1 MNKTFAEVIRKFLQS
16 LSLFG
21 LATVLATVVWIT
33 AANEEN
39 PIVEQ
44 VYPQPIMIEMKL
56 LTKDM
61 VISRTNINDVA
72 VLIRAPSQTW
82 SALRQNQINISAD
95 LNGLPPGSH
104 VVPLKA
110 IVNIPNVEILSV
122 SPSEI
127 SISLERI
134 VTRTVPITV
143 NVQGEPAVG
152 YIANTPL
159 ISAENII
166 VTGSES
172 DISQLDTIKLNISIS
187 QEKSNINRT
196 FTFSQIGVLETIID
210 NLILQPKST
219 TVTIPIRQM
228 GGYRDVAVRALLEG
242 KPEPGYRITNITTS
256 PPTIT
261 VFSSDPDQ
269 LTALPGFVETEP
281 LDISSASQDVDARLT
296 MALPEGVTA
305 VSEQSIVVLVSIEA
319 VETSQRIRQ
328 NVTVTGL
335 GPNLSAQISPDSV
348 DVIMSGP
355 LPVLDS
361 LTRENVKVMLDLLH
375 LAPGSYDVEPS
386 IIVSGPDVIKTD
398 TILPAFIRVN
408 ISEQASMADEEETAD
423 NNAPDDNITIKAT
436 NQP

>member
-1 MNKTFAEVIRKFLQS
+1 MTDMIRKFLQT

-39 PIVEQ
+39 PILEK
-44 VYPQPIMIEMKL
+44 VYPQPITIEMKL
-56 LTKDM
+56 LSKDM
-61 VISRTNINDVA
+61 VVKRSSVNNVA
-72 VLIRAPSQTW
+72 VLIRAPSQVW
-82 SALRQNQINISAD
+82 STLSTNQINVTAD
-95 LNGLPPGSH
+95 LSGLPPGSH
-104 VVPLKA
+104 KIP
-110 IVNIPNVEILSV
+110 VNAEVDMPNAEILSV

-127 SISLERI
+127 SINLERI
-134 VTRTVPITV
+134 ITRTIPITLDI
-143 NVQGEPAVG
+143 QGEPAVG
-152 YIANTPL
+152 YIASTPI
-159 ISAENII
+159 ISAEEII
-166 VTGSES
+166 ATGSEKE
-172 DISQLDTIKLNISIS
+172 IAKLDTIKLTMTISE
-187 QEKSNINRT
+187 EKDNVNRT
-196 FTFSQIGVLETIID
+196 FTFSQIGTLGSTLDDLVV
-210 NLILQPKST
+210 QPKST
-219 TVTIPIRQM
+219 TITIPIRQM

-296 MALPEGVTA
+296 IALPEGVTA

-328 NVTVTGL
+328 DLTVTGL
-335 GPNLSAQISPDSV
+335 GSNLSAQISPDSV

-361 LTRENVKVMLDLLH
+361 LTGENVKVILDLLH
-375 LAPGSYDVEPS
+375 LVPGTYDIEPS
-386 IIVSGPDVIKTD
+386 VIVSGPDVIKTD
-398 TILPAFIRVN
+398 TILPAYIRVI
-408 ISEQASMADEEETAD
+408 ISEPTSVSDDETIEDTILPNTTTNEATDET
-423 NNAPDDNITIKAT
+423 
-436 NQP
+436 

>member
-1 MNKTFAEVIRKFLQS
+1 MVTKTFTDMIRKLLHT

-33 AANEEN
+33 AANEDN
-39 PIVEQ
+39 PIVQQ
-44 VYPQPIMIEMKL
+44 VYPQPITIEMKL
-56 LTKDM
+56 LSKDM
-61 VISRTNINDVA
+61 IVGRSNIKDVA
-72 VLIRAPSQTW
+72 VLIRAPSQVW
-82 SALRQNQINISAD
+82 STLSNNQINITAD

-104 VVPLKA
+104 KVPLKA
-110 IVNIPNVEILSV
+110 NVDIPSVEILSV

-127 SISLERI
+127 SINLERI
-134 VTRTVPITV
+134 ITRTIPVIV
-143 NVQGEPAVG
+143 DIQGEPAVG
-152 YIANTPL
+152 YIARSPI

-166 VTGSES
+166 VTGSEKE
-172 DISQLDTIKLNISIS
+172 ISKLETIKLTINIS
-187 QEKSNINRT
+187 QEKANINRT
-196 FTFSQIGVLETIID
+196 FTFSQIGVLESIIGD
-210 NLILQPKST
+210 LILQPKST

-269 LTALPGFVETEP
+269 ITSLPGFVETEP
-281 LDISSASQDVDARLT
+281 LDISSSSQDVDARLT

-328 NVTVTGL
+328 DLTVTGL
-335 GPNLSAQISPDSV
+335 GPNLSVQISPDSV
-348 DVIMSGP
+348 DVIVSGP

-375 LAPGSYDVEPS
+375 LVPGSYDIEPS
-386 IIVSGPDVIKTD
+386 VIVSGPDVIKTD

-408 ISEQASMADEEETAD
+408 ISEPTSIPDDEATED
-423 NNAPDDNITIKAT
+423 NNIPDIITT
-436 NQP
+436 DEP

>member
-1 MNKTFAEVIRKFLQS
+1 MNKTFTDVIRKLLQT

-21 LATVLATVVWIT
+21 LATILATVVWIT

-44 VYPQPIMIEMKL
+44 VYPQPITIEMKL
-56 LTKDM
+56 LSKDM
-61 VISRTNINDVA
+61 IVSRSNINDVT
-72 VLIRAPSQTW
+72 VLIRAPSQVW
-82 SALRQNQINISAD
+82 STLSNNQIRIIAD
-95 LNGLPPGSH
+95 LNDLPPGSH
-104 VVPLKA
+104 KVQLKA
-110 IVNIPNVEILSV
+110 TIDIPNVEILSV

-127 SISLERI
+127 SINLERI
-134 VTRTVPITV
+134 VTRTIPVTV
-143 NVQGEPAVG
+143 YIQGEPAVG
-152 YIANTPL
+152 YIASSPI
-159 ISAENII
+159 ISSENII
-166 VTGSES
+166 VTGSEKE
-172 DISQLDTIKLNISIS
+172 ISRLDTIKLNINIG
-187 QEKSNINRT
+187 QEKTNINRT
-196 FTFSQIGVLETIID
+196 FTFSQIGALQSIID

-269 LTALPGFVETEP
+269 LTSLPGFVETEP

-328 NVTVTGL
+328 NLTVTGL
-335 GPNLSAQISPDSV
+335 GTNLSVQISPDSV

-375 LAPGSYDVEPS
+375 LVPGSYDIEPS
-386 IIVSGPDVIKTD
+386 VIVSGPDVIKTD

-408 ISEQASMADEEETAD
+408 ISEQANIPDEEITVD
-423 NNAPDDNITIKAT
+423 NNVSDNITSEAT
-436 NQP
+436 DEP

>member
-1 MNKTFAEVIRKFLQS
+1 MVTKTFTDMIRKLLHT

-33 AANEEN
+33 AANEDN
-39 PIVEQ
+39 PIVQQ
-44 VYPQPIMIEMKL
+44 VYPQPITIEMKL
-56 LTKDM
+56 LSKDM
-61 VISRTNINDVA
+61 IVGRSNIKDVA
-72 VLIRAPSQTW
+72 VLIRAPSQVW
-82 SALRQNQINISAD
+82 STLSNNQINITAD

-104 VVPLKA
+104 KVPLKA
-110 IVNIPNVEILSV
+110 NVDIPSVEILSV

-127 SISLERI
+127 SINLERI
-134 VTRTVPITV
+134 ITRTIPVIV
-143 NVQGEPAVG
+143 DIQGEPAVG
-152 YIANTPL
+152 YIARSPI

-166 VTGSES
+166 VTGSEKE
-172 DISQLDTIKLNISIS
+172 ISKLETIKLTINIS
-187 QEKSNINRT
+187 QEKANINRT
-196 FTFSQIGVLETIID
+196 FTFSQIGVLESIIGD
-210 NLILQPKST
+210 LILQPKST
-219 TVTIPIRQM
+219 TVTIPIQQM

-269 LTALPGFVETEP
+269 ITSLPGFVETEP
-281 LDISSASQDVDARLT
+281 LDISSSSQDVDARLT

-328 NVTVTGL
+328 DLTVTGL
-335 GPNLSAQISPDSV
+335 GPNLSVQISPDSV
-348 DVIMSGP
+348 DVIVSGP

-375 LAPGSYDVEPS
+375 LVPGSYDIEPLV
-386 IIVSGPDVIKTD
+386 IVSGPDIIKTD

-408 ISEQASMADEEETAD
+408 ISEPTSIPDDEATED
-423 NNAPDDNITIKAT
+423 NNIPDIITT
-436 NQP
+436 DEP

>member
-1 MNKTFAEVIRKFLQS
+1 MNKAFTDMIRKLLQT

-44 VYPQPIMIEMKL
+44 VYPQPITIEMKL
-56 LTKDM
+56 LSKDM
-61 VISRTNINDVA
+61 IVSRSNVNDVA
-72 VLIRAPSQTW
+72 VLIRAPSQVW
-82 SALRQNQINISAD
+82 STLSSNQIRITAD
-95 LNGLPPGSH
+95 LIDLPPGSH
-104 VVPLKA
+104 KVQLKA
-110 IVNIPNVEILSV
+110 TVDIPNVEILSV
-122 SPSEI
+122 SPREI
-127 SISLERI
+127 SINLERI
-134 VTRTVPITV
+134 VTRTIPVTV
-143 NVQGEPAVG
+143 YIQGEPAVG
-152 YIANTPL
+152 YIASSPI
-159 ISAENII
+159 ISSENII
-166 VTGSES
+166 VTGSEKE
-172 DISQLDTIKLNISIS
+172 ISRLDTIKLNINIA
-187 QEKSNINRT
+187 QEKTNINRT
-196 FTFSQIGVLETIID
+196 FTFSQIGALQSIID

-269 LTALPGFVETEP
+269 LTSLPGFVETEP

-328 NVTVTGL
+328 NLTVTGL
-335 GPNLSAQISPDSV
+335 GTNLSVQISPDSV

-375 LAPGSYDVEPS
+375 LVPGSYDIEPS

-408 ISEQASMADEEETAD
+408 ISEQANIPDEEITID
-423 NNAPDDNITIKAT
+423 NNVPDNITSEAT
-436 NQP
+436 DEP

>member
-1 MNKTFAEVIRKFLQS
+1 MNKTFTDIIRKLLQT

-44 VYPQPIMIEMKL
+44 VYPQPITIEMKL
-56 LTKDM
+56 LSKDM
-61 VISRTNINDVA
+61 IVSRSNVNDVA
-72 VLIRAPSQTW
+72 VLIRAPSQVW
-82 SALRQNQINISAD
+82 STLSNNQIRIIAD
-95 LNGLPPGSH
+95 LIDLPPGSH
-104 VVPLKA
+104 KVQLKA
-110 IVNIPNVEILSV
+110 TVDIPNVEILSV

-127 SISLERI
+127 SINLERI
-134 VTRTVPITV
+134 VTRTIPVTV
-143 NVQGEPAVG
+143 SIQGEPAVG
-152 YIANTPL
+152 YIASSPI
-159 ISAENII
+159 ISSENII
-166 VTGSES
+166 VTGSEKE
-172 DISQLDTIKLNISIS
+172 ISRLDTIKLNINIA
-187 QEKSNINRT
+187 QEKTNINRT
-196 FTFSQIGVLETIID
+196 FTFSQIGALQSIID
-210 NLILQPKST
+210 DLILQPKST
-219 TVTIPIRQM
+219 TITIPIRQM
-228 GGYRDVAVRALLEG
+228 GGYRDVAIRALLEG

-269 LTALPGFVETEP
+269 LTSLPGFVETEP

-328 NVTVTGL
+328 NLTITGL
-335 GPNLSAQISPDSV
+335 GTNLSVQISPDSV

-375 LAPGSYDVEPS
+375 LVPGSYDIEPS
-386 IIVSGPDVIKTD
+386 VIVSGPDVIKTD

-408 ISEQASMADEEETAD
+408 ISEQANIPDEEITVD
-423 NNAPDDNITIKAT
+423 NDVPDNITSEAT
-436 NQP
+436 DEP

>member
-1 MNKTFAEVIRKFLQS
+1 MVTKTFTDMIRKLLQT

-33 AANEEN
+33 AANEDN
-39 PIVEQ
+39 PIVQQ
-44 VYPQPIMIEMKL
+44 VYPQPITIEMKL
-56 LTKDM
+56 LSKDM
-61 VISRTNINDVA
+61 IVGRSNIKDVA
-72 VLIRAPSQTW
+72 VLIRAPSQVW
-82 SALRQNQINISAD
+82 STLSNNQINITAD

-104 VVPLKA
+104 KVPLKA
-110 IVNIPNVEILSV
+110 NVDIPSVEILSV

-127 SISLERI
+127 SINLERI
-134 VTRTVPITV
+134 ITRTIPVIV
-143 NVQGEPAVG
+143 DIQGEPAVG
-152 YIANTPL
+152 YIARSPI

-166 VTGSES
+166 VTGSEKE
-172 DISQLDTIKLNISIS
+172 ISKLETIKLTINIS
-187 QEKSNINRT
+187 QEKANINRT
-196 FTFSQIGVLETIID
+196 FTFSQIGVLESIIGD
-210 NLILQPKST
+210 LILQPKST

-269 LTALPGFVETEP
+269 ITSLPGFVETEP
-281 LDISSASQDVDARLT
+281 LDISSSSQDVDARLT

-328 NVTVTGL
+328 DLTVTGL
-335 GPNLSAQISPDSV
+335 GPNLSVQISPDSV
-348 DVIMSGP
+348 DVIVSGP

-375 LAPGSYDVEPS
+375 LVPGSYDIEPS
-386 IIVSGPDVIKTD
+386 VIVSGPDVIKTD

-408 ISEQASMADEEETAD
+408 ISEPTSIPDDEATED
-423 NNAPDDNITIKAT
+423 NNIPDIITT
-436 NQP
+436 DEP

>member
-1 MNKTFAEVIRKFLQS
+1 MVTKTFTDIIRKLLQT

-33 AANEEN
+33 AANEDN
-39 PIVEQ
+39 PIVQQ
-44 VYPQPIMIEMKL
+44 VYPQPITIEMKL
-56 LTKDM
+56 LSKDM
-61 VISRTNINDVA
+61 IVGRSNIKDVA
-72 VLIRAPSQTW
+72 VLIRAPSQVW
-82 SALRQNQINISAD
+82 STLSNNQINITAD

-104 VVPLKA
+104 KVPLKA
-110 IVNIPNVEILSV
+110 NVDIPSVEILSV

-127 SISLERI
+127 SINLERI
-134 VTRTVPITV
+134 ITRTIPVIV
-143 NVQGEPAVG
+143 DIQGEPAVG
-152 YIANTPL
+152 YIARSPI

-166 VTGSES
+166 VTGSEKE
-172 DISQLDTIKLNISIS
+172 ISKLETIKLTINIS
-187 QEKSNINRT
+187 QEKANINRT
-196 FTFSQIGVLETIID
+196 FTFSQIGVLESIIGD
-210 NLILQPKST
+210 LILQPKST
-219 TVTIPIRQM
+219 NVTIPIRQM

-269 LTALPGFVETEP
+269 ITSLPGFVETEP
-281 LDISSASQDVDARLT
+281 LDISSSSQDVDARLT

-328 NVTVTGL
+328 DLTVTGL
-335 GPNLSAQISPDSV
+335 GPNLSVQISPDSV
-348 DVIMSGP
+348 DVIVSGP

-375 LAPGSYDVEPS
+375 LVPGSYDIEPLV
-386 IIVSGPDVIKTD
+386 IVSGPDIIKTD

-408 ISEQASMADEEETAD
+408 ISEPTSIPDDEATED
-423 NNAPDDNITIKAT
+423 NNIPDIITT
-436 NQP
+436 DEP